1 MKTLLSKL
9 AEILERVF
17 VVLTLQLSAKA
28 SIPFIRGGSDGGSN
42 YAEGNP
48 VTQAVWLGIYLITFC
63 LVAVRWKRF
72 IRVATADKLLLLL
85 LGIAVVSITWSV
97 APEVTLRR
105 EIGLLGS
112 TFFAMYLATRYSPS
126 ELLRLLG
133 WTLSIGALLSLVSGI
148 VLPSYG
154 LMGGSFWR
162 GIYIHKN
169 AMGRLM
175 AICAIILLLLTFS
188 NRKYR
193 WLTGIGVGLAVGL
206 LLLSQ
211 AKGALVVF
219 ISLLAL
225 LPLYNA
231 LRWKYTIAV
240 PFGIIMV
247 IIGASGL
254 TWLVSQSETV
264 LGALGKDATLSSRT
278 YIWAAAIDMINQR
291 PLLGYGYAAF
301 WLGLESE
308 YSAYVWSYAGWEVPN
323 AHNGF
328 IDLTLDLGY
337 LGISVFLLG
346 YLMNYLQAVKWAHLT
361 KSLEGLWPLL
371 YMTFILI
378 ASQSES
384 VTLTYKDIF
393 WMLYVA
399 IALSTRTYLSR
410 ASKTVQLTATSS

>member
-9 AEILERVF
+9 TEILERGF

-28 SIPFIRGGSDGGSN
+28 SIPYISSGDGTKN
-42 YAEGNP
+42 YADGSIVN
-48 VTQAVWLGIYLITFC
+48 QAIWLGIYLITFC

-85 LGIAVVSITWSV
+85 LAIAVLSIVWSV
-97 APEVTLRR
+97 EPKVTLRR

-112 TFFAMYLATRYSPS
+112 TFFAMYLATRYSPG

-154 LMGGSFWR
+154 IAGASWR

-175 AICAIILLLLTFS
+175 AMGAIILLLLTFS

-193 WLTGIGVGLAVGL
+193 WLTGIGVGLSVGL

-211 AKGALVVF
+211 SKGALVVF

-231 LRWKYTIAV
+231 LRWNYTIVV
-240 PFGIIMV
+240 PFSIVV
-247 IIGASGL
+247 IILSAIGL
-254 TWLVSQSETV
+254 TWLVSESETI
-264 LGALGKDATLSSRT
+264 LGALGKDATLTGRT
-278 YIWAAAIDMINQR
+278 DIWAAAVDMINQR
-291 PLLGYGYAAF
+291 PILGYGYGAF

-308 YSAYVWSYAGWEVPN
+308 YSAYVWHYANWEVPN

-337 LGISVFLLG
+337 LGISVFLIG
-346 YLMNYLQAVKWAHLT
+346 FLMNYLQAVRWALST
-361 KSLEGLWPLL
+361 KTLEGIWPLE
-371 YMTFILI
+371 YMTLILI

-393 WMLYVA
+393 WILYVT
-399 IALSTRTYLSR
+399 ITLSTRTYFSQ
-410 ASKTVQLTATSS
+410 ASKTVRLTANLS

>member
-9 AEILERVF
+9 AEILERGF

-28 SIPFIRGGSDGGSN
+28 SIPYISGGDGTKN
-42 YAEGNP
+42 YADGSIVN
-48 VTQAVWLGIYLITFC
+48 QAIWLGIYLITFC
-63 LVAVRWKRF
+63 LVAVRWKQF

-85 LGIAVVSITWSV
+85 LAIAVLSIVWSV
-97 APEVTLRR
+97 DPKVTLRR

-133 WTLSIGALLSLVSGI
+133 WTLGMGALLSLVSGV

-154 LMGGSFWR
+154 IMGGRFWR

-169 AMGRLM
+169 AMGRMM
-175 AICAIILLLLTFS
+175 AMCAIILLLLTFS

-193 WLTGIGVGLAVGL
+193 WLTGIGVGLSVGL

-211 AKGALVVF
+211 SKGALIVF

-231 LRWKYTIAV
+231 LRWNYTIAV
-240 PFGIIMV
+240 PFSIVV
-247 IIGASGL
+247 IIVSAIGL
-254 TWLVSQSETV
+254 TWLVSESETV
-264 LGALGKDATLSSRT
+264 LGSLGKDATLTGRT
-278 YIWAAAIDMINQR
+278 DIWAAALDMINQR
-291 PLLGYGYAAF
+291 PVFGYGYGAF

-308 YSAYVWSYAGWEVPN
+308 YSAYVWNYAGWEVPN

-346 YLMNYLQAVKWAHLT
+346 FLMNYLQAVKWALLT
-361 KSLEGLWPLL
+361 KTLEGIWSLE
-371 YMTFILI
+371 YMTLILI
-378 ASQSES
+378 ASQSDS
-384 VTLTYKDIF
+384 VTLTYRDIF
-393 WMLYVA
+393 WMLYVT
-399 IALSTRTYLSR
+399 ITLSTRTYLSR
-410 ASKTVQLTATSS
+410 ASKTVQLNLNPS